1 MNSSFKELTKAVNA
15 YIPTVSLPFP
25 DELIQVIQAY
35 IDKHLPIEESDS
47 QRLHDELLNIYQK
60 DVKNNP
66 SRYTIFIAILR
77 HLRPAIIG
85 SARIM
90 QWWETVMLPMLDH
103 LAEEKGLVFQYR
115 GILLDILIYD
125 TEGEMKSYDAN
136 ASALLSEKLLEI
148 WLKNSAISSSDAAP
162 AAHYIEE
169 QVKLVLIE
177 FGKKRPKVM
186 ITS

>member
-1 MNSSFKELTKAVNA
+1 
-15 YIPTVSLPFP
+15 
-25 DELIQVIQAY
+25 
-35 IDKHLPIEESDS
+35 
-47 QRLHDELLNIYQK
+47 
-60 DVKNNP
+60 
-66 SRYTIFIAILR
+66 
-77 HLRPAIIG
+77 
-85 SARIM
+85 
-90 QWWETVMLPMLDH
+90 MLPMLDH